1 MDGSLY
7 SPARNAPRQR
17 TLRNPISCI
26 GVGLH
31 SGARIEM
38 LLSPAPA
45 DSGIVFHRRDVG
57 VDIPARFDRIVD
69 TRLATQLA
77 AADAPSVS
85 VSTVEHLLAAFAAL
99 GIDNAHVSL
108 DGPEVPVLDGSAAP
122 FVFLLDCAGIA
133 AQDAPRRE
141 ICILRRTR
149 VVAGDAF
156 VELLPHPG
164 SHPTPGLAMEL
175 SIAFN
180 APAIGRQA
188 FSLELSEASFRREL
202 ASARTFT
209 TAEDIAGLRAA
220 GLAQGGTLDNAIVV
234 DHARVLN
241 PAGLRMPDEFVRHK
255 LLDAVG
261 DLSLAGLPIRGR
273 FRAHRS
279 GHTLNRHLLEQLF
292 ARPEAFCIG
301 PALPCAAPSAEPALA
316 AA

>member
-7 SPARNAPRQR
+7 SPARSAPHQR
-17 TLRNPISCI
+17 TLRNPIGCT

-57 VDIPARFDRIVD
+57 VDIPARFDCIAD

-77 AADAPSVS
+77 AADAPTVS
-85 VSTVEHLLAAFAAL
+85 VSTVEHLLAALAAL
-99 GIDNAHVSL
+99 GIDNARISL
-108 DGPEVPVLDGSAAP
+108 DGPEVPALDGSAAP
-122 FVFLLDCAGIA
+122 FVFLLDCAGVA
-133 AQDAPRRE
+133 VQDAPRQE

-149 VVAGDAF
+149 VVAGDGF
-156 VELLPHPG
+156 VELLPPSGAHPFA
-164 SHPTPGLAMEL
+164 GLTMEL
-175 SIAFN
+175 SIAFD

-188 FSLELSEASFRREL
+188 FSLQLSEASFRREL

-209 TAEDIAGLRAA
+209 TAETIAGLRAA
-220 GLAQGGTLDNAIVV
+220 GLARGGTLDNAIVV
-234 DHARVLN
+234 DNARVLN

-261 DLSLAGLPIRGR
+261 DLSLAALPIRGR

-279 GHTLNRHLLEQLF
+279 GHTLNRQLLEQLF
-292 ARPEAFCIG
+292 ANPEAFCIS
-301 PALPCAAPSAEPALA
+301 PVVAHIEPLTEPALA